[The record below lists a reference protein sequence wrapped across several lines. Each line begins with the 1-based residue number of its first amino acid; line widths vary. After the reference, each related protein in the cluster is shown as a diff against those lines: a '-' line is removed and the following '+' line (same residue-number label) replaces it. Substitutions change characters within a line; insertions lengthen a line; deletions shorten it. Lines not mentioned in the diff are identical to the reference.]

1 MCVVCVS
8 GVDLQFAV
16 WSFLQF
22 CTHESL
28 EAKIKPG
35 QTQKARKVVVFQMD
49 RYHTNLQ
56 QRVCSH
62 ARVRRLT
69 LLQFLPQKRGTC
81 SSRCSFARWLFPYQP
96 MSVSL
101 YSTVSSSSLDAYT
114 HQAVWYEEVSISF
127 PMPRCHWRCVAQRK
141 YSSLVLEVEKAFGY
155 LKLGRSPARK
165 KWTWFPYISMSSHS
179 RGFF

>member
-28 EAKIKPG
+28 EAKMKPG
-35 QTQKARKVVVFQMD
+35 QTQKARKVMVFQMD
-49 RYHTNLQ
+49 RYHVNLQ

-62 ARVRRLT
+62 ARARRLT

-101 YSTVSSSSLDAYT
+101 YSTVLSSSLDAYA
-114 HQAVWYEEVSISF
+114 HQAAWYEEVFHILS
-127 PMPRCHWRCVAQRK
+127 HAKVALKVCRPKKVQFLGTWGRK
-141 YSSLVLEVEKAFGY
+141 SVRL
-155 LKLGRSPARK
+155 P
-165 KWTWFPYISMSSHS
+165 
-179 RGFF
+179 